1 MLMVAA
7 ALGGLALAGAIKFGL
22 KYGWRTPP
30 RTERTAPGRPGLTG

>member
-22 KYGWRTPP
+22 KYGWR
-30 RTERTAPGRPGLTG
+30 RLRAPKGRHRGARA